1 MQRAVGNG
9 DALMSWHGKFYTLRV
24 ERLITMIDMRK

>member
-9 DALMSWHGKFYTLRV
+9 DALMSWDGKFYTLRI